1 MPDGVSEVE
10 HTSDAERTVASSKG
24 QERKRELEIEIDE
37 SWTRREWTVERAGW
51 LLMLL
56 ILVAG
61 LLGAFGEGRLSRGE
75 ASQYGLP
82 LRVDY
87 ERVARHGS
95 PATLEI
101 ALGPGAAPGG
111 VARLWVDR
119 KYAEA
124 VEVKYI
130 LPEPE
135 STWVTRDRL
144 GFAVRVPNPADS
156 AFVTIAF
163 EPDDIGSREVRV
175 GLEGHPGVRFRQL
188 VLP

>member
-1 MPDGVSEVE
+1 MGQVE
-10 HTSDAERTVASSKG
+10 GTSYAERAVASSKG
-24 QERKRELEIEIDE
+24 RERQRGLEIEVDE
-37 SWTRREWTVERAGW
+37 SWTRREWTVERVGW
-51 LLMLL
+51 MMMLL

-61 LLGAFGEGRLSRGE
+61 SLGAFGEGLLSRGE
-75 ASQYGLP
+75 ASEYGLP
-82 LRVDY
+82 LRVEY

-95 PATLEI
+95 PATLGI

-119 KYAEA
+119 RYAETM
-124 VEVKYI
+124 EFKYI
-130 LPEPE
+130 VPEPE

-144 GFAVRVPNPADS
+144 GFAIRVPNPADS
-156 AFVTIAF
+156 AFVTLAL
-163 EPDDIGSREVRV
+163 EADVVGSREVRI